1 MDDPKLYYTRTIQ
14 ECQCNYTRMSLW
26 SNALNGLDE
35 DTDLS

>member
-14 ECQCNYTRMSLW
+14 ECHYNYTRMSLW